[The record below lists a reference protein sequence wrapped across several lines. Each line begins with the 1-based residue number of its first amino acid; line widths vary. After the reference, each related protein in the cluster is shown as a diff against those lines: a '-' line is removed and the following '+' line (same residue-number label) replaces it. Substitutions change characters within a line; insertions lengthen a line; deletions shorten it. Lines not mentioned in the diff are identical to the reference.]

1 MDSKD
6 ELSEL
11 FVSSKFPTDMD
22 NPDEELQTPMFAV
35 DLDQIDGESKA
46 RAKVIAEKLSGYFF
60 NPKYIKEHPY
70 VPQKISQEMDN
81 IRRLL
86 KMLSINEKAQDTII
100 KSIAFQPSKN
110 IYQNLSSL
118 QTTMLSIQ
126 RQLDEKTES
135 LEEIFQKMQE
145 NCTETFE
152 DKEKEQ
158 SDTGELVSR
167 GSREFIALINKK
179 MEEMKEPNKNIDIQT
194 AK

>member
-11 FVSSKFPTDMD
+11 FVSSKFPTDMN
-22 NPDEELQTPMFAV
+22 NPDEELQTPMFSV
-35 DLDQIDGESKA
+35 DVEDLENEAKNKA
-46 RAKVIAEKLSGYFF
+46 REITEKLAGYFF

-70 VPQKISQEMDN
+70 VPQKIAQEMDN

-86 KMLSINEKAQDTII
+86 KMLSINEQAQDVLI
-100 KSIAFQPSKN
+100 KSIAFMPGKN
-110 IYQNLSSL
+110 IYNNLSQL
-118 QTTMLSIQ
+118 QNTTLSIQ
-126 RQLDEKTES
+126 KQLDEKTES

-179 MEEMKEPNKNIDIQT
+179 MEEMKEPNKDIDIQI